1 MSKKK
6 KINRKIQLKV
16 LSIFKANPNKTFNYK
31 QIATRLEFSDTNSRN
46 LIIKSLSKLCSK
58 KILKQNSPGKYT
70 LFNDKKIPIEGVLNI
85 NSSGNGYLITSE
97 EKEDI
102 FIHRKNITYAFDG
115 DYVKAYK
122 FNGKNEGEIVEVL
135 ERKNNF
141 LLVF

>member
-16 LSIFKANPNKTFNYK
+16 LSIFKANPNKAFNYK

-70 LFNDKKIPIEGVLNI
+70 LFNDKKIQIEGVLNI
-85 NSSGNGYLITSE
+85 NSSGN
-97 EKEDI
+97 DI
-102 FIHRKNITYAFDG
+102 Y
-115 DYVKAYK
+115 
-122 FNGKNEGEIVEVL
+122 
-135 ERKNNF
+135 
-141 LLVF
+141 